1 MHLRLLSLIVAL
13 SAASPVLGV
22 EARTYQGTIGKL
34 PIILEITD
42 PLPNGRRE
50 GRYSYKNK
58 GIDIP
63 LHAPAGA
70 KSGIALEEEAPCTPK
85 TCSGPGGEGAE
96 RKPAPIAADWAL
108 KGDEKRLT
116 GTWTDRK
123 SGKSLPVSL
132 DFVDS
137 RAVSDD
143 IGPDMTLLV
152 DYLNFGES
160 AEQYPYDYLKL
171 KGPYRKGTPQEFN
184 GSTFR
189 IDEDERIGA
198 GYPVIESLS
207 SGSPEAANAWLISQ
221 RMAMVL
227 RDYACAATDYQG
239 FGWNEFVQDIGRPYR
254 SEQSGRLEYL
264 SDRLVG
270 VTEAGSFFCGG
281 AHPDNT
287 VYYKLGDVKTGRSI
301 VPESLVKGFVFRDY
315 DGKEMKPEEVTDE
328 RPGRYVAD
336 PDLIDRI
343 KKDRIVD
350 ENEDEGGCEMDMLI
364 EQYLSVAFKGHNL
377 VYQLKDIP
385 NYAAAC
391 ANDLLVVPLDK
402 ARDELTEEG
411 QSYILELDR

>member
-1 MHLRLLSLIVAL
+1 MHLRLLSLVAAL
-13 SAASPVLGV
+13 SAASPVLAV

-34 PIILEITD
+34 PVLFEITD
-42 PLPNGRRE
+42 PLEGGARE
-50 GRYSYKNK
+50 GRYSYASK
-58 GIDIP
+58 GVDIP
-63 LHAPAGA
+63 LHARSGA
-70 KSGIALEEEAPCTPK
+70 KAGVALEEEAPCTLK
-85 TCSGPGGEGAE
+85 TCSVPGGEGAE

-108 KGDEKRLT
+108 KGDDRRLT

-123 SGKSLPVSL
+123 SGKSLPVTL
-132 DFVDS
+132 DYVGS
-137 RAVSDD
+137 REVSGA
-143 IGPDMTLLV
+143 IGPDTPLLV
-152 DYLNFGES
+152 DYLNFGDE

-171 KGPYRKGTPQEFN
+171 KGPYRKGTAQDFN

-198 GYPVIESLS
+198 GYPVIEKLS
-207 SGSPEAANAWLISQ
+207 SGTPDAANAWLIAQ
-221 RMAMVL
+221 RMSMVL

-239 FGWNEFVQDIGRPYR
+239 FGWNEYVQDIGRPYR

-270 VTEAGSFFCGG
+270 VSEAGSFYCGG

-301 VPESLVKGFVFRDY
+301 APESLVKGFAFRDY
-315 DGKEMKPEEVTDE
+315 DGNVMKPDEVTDE

-336 PDLIDRI
+336 PDLIERV

-350 ENEDEGGCEMDMLI
+350 ESETESGCEMDMLI
-364 EQYLSVAFKGHNL
+364 DQYLSVAFKGHNL
-377 VYQLKDIP
+377 VYQLKDVP

-391 ANDLLVVPLDK
+391 ANDLLVVPLEK

-411 QSYILELDR
+411 QSYVIELDR